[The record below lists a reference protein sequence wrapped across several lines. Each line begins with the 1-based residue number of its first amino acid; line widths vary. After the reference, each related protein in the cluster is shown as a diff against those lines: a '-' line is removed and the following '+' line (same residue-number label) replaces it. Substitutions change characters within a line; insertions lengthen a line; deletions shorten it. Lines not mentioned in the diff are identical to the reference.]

1 MSAFVLETASSLFFS
16 WLSSS
21 DWSHKILQINMI
33 SPSYLS
39 IHGLF
44 VWAVV
49 EKQLYL
55 VGY

>member
-1 MSAFVLETASSLFFS
+1 MSAFVHEAASPLFFS

-33 SPSYLS
+33 SPFYSS

-44 VWAVV
+44 VWAAV